1 MLFLGNRQY
10 GQLADIAIEAAD
22 TENPTKT
29 IKGDKKRIKQIVS
42 NDRSIDVAL
51 FGRMVADDTNL
62 NVDACAQVAHA
73 ISVQTVEPESDFFT
87 AVDDNQRN
95 GGEDEAGDAGAA
107 MMGQIE
113 SELSGEPGK
122 RGKRTGII
130 RAEEQQEWL
139 FHQARR
145 AGFHMPINRLELP
158 EVLVRHSVREKFR
171 RKGST
176 VTLTSATY
184 DGVLVVDDP
193 DLLRRSLIE
202 GIGRAKG
209 YGFGLLTL
217 VPLADDHRKEPRS

>member
-1 MLFLGNRQY
+1 MTIFTRAMIDPRHRLAMRALASLERMHAIIARATDGDTDSSRVLWRLVPDAEILRQELGVGTVDISTCSYEPFLSRLEC
-10 GQLADIAIEAAD
+10 GQEWGFRLKA
-22 TENPTKT
+22 NPT
-29 IKGDKKRIKQIVS
+29 
-42 NDRSIDVAL
+42 
-51 FGRMVADDTNL
+51 
-62 NVDACAQVAHA
+62 H
-73 ISVQTVEPESDFFT
+73 
-87 AVDDNQRN
+87 
-95 GGEDEAGDAGAA
+95 
-107 MMGQIE
+107 

>member
-1 MLFLGNRQY
+1 MTIFTRAMIDPRHRLAMRALASLERMHAITARATDGDTDLSRVLWRLDPGRTRQPSRLYIVSPNVPDAEILRQELGV
-10 GQLADIAIEAAD
+10 GTADISTCSYEPFLSRLECGQEWGFRLKA
-22 TENPTKT
+22 NPTH
-29 IKGDKKRIKQIVS
+29 S
-42 NDRSIDVAL
+42 
-51 FGRMVADDTNL
+51 
-62 NVDACAQVAHA
+62 
-73 ISVQTVEPESDFFT
+73 EP
-87 AVDDNQRN
+87 
-95 GGEDEAGDAGAA
+95 
-107 MMGQIE
+107 
-113 SELSGEPGK
+113 SGEPGK

-130 RAEEQQEWL
+130 RVEEQQEWL

-158 EVLVRHSVREKFR
+158 EVLVRHSVQEKFR

-193 DLLRRSLIE
+193 DLLRRSLIG